1 MALTKFKKM
10 SRFIPSLYKP
20 ESNPYVRGLLT
31 AWAGED
37 DLITQAV
44 VDAKEQLFIATA
56 QLRFLDAL
64 GSNVGVFR
72 PTDFNLPDELFRQLI
87 PALSFAPKQ
96 VIPTIKRVLG
106 IFFGANN
113 PRVLVH
119 EIRENRIEIQIPS
132 TVPALRRS
140 LKGSHHFHNYSGV
153 ITSVDNLAKE
163 IVVNLDGTQKQLY
176 IDELENSKFGVDL
189 KANTILSN
197 TAGNSGV
204 TFQFSAGDDLSGYTA
219 GERFNVARPKYPG
232 SFIPDPSQAFTVTS
246 QRGVL
251 GQSIT
256 AGSIVPTC
264 TMLDASGLPN
274 AIGKLVF
281 NYGKPNEESLISCF
295 GRPNNTTI
303 FLDPVY
309 IFTRDHSPGESVNLI
324 ITPYQKPDVLGRD
337 YSVYLVGV
345 TAARILAQRIVE
357 SIVAAGV
364 VINWTVVGPVI
375 DC

>member
-1 MALTKFKKM
+1 MALTKFNKM
-10 SRFIPSLYKP
+10 ARYVPSLYKP
-20 ESNPYVRGLLT
+20 EANPYIRGLLT
-31 AWAGED
+31 TWAGED
-37 DLITQAV
+37 DLVAQAV
-44 VDAKEQLFIATA
+44 TDAKEQLFIATA

-96 VIPTIKRVLG
+96 VIPTIKRVLD

-140 LKGSHHFHNYSGV
+140 LKGSHHFHSYSGA
-153 ITSVDNLAKE
+153 ITAVDNLLKE
-163 IVVNLDGTQKQLY
+163 ITVDLDATGKSLY
-176 IDELENSKFGVDL
+176 LDELANSKFGASL

-197 TAGNSGV
+197 TAGGTGV
-204 TFQFSAGDDLSGYTA
+204 VFQFSAGDDLSGYSIA
-219 GERFNVARPKYPG
+219 ERFNVSRPLYPG
-232 SFIPDPSQAFTVTS
+232 AFIPDTTKPFSVTS

-274 AIGKLVF
+274 AIGKIVF
-281 NYGKPNEESLISCF
+281 NYGKPNEESLISYF

-309 IFTRDHSPGESVNLI
+309 VFTKDHVSGESVNI
-324 ITPYQKPDVLGRD
+324 ILTPYQKPDVLGTD